1 MQGSTHGIIGGLR
14 RHLALTLGLGL
25 ALLTAAVAKPPAS
38 DVYAHTTAD
47 GWVIGNSKLQRS
59 FSYGQGHWRTLS
71 FQNKIDGRTTDVIS
85 SEFSLD
91 LVYERI
97 GYQHGSAN
105 PLTVDTDDFTV
116 DTANRR
122 NLSDGGIRLEVHL
135 KGDSSPLH
143 FAGGL
148 NLTLDYELH
157 PQATEIRKWVELESP
172 RARTTYTVSSVS
184 VEDMHLPLQPLWPA
198 KGFGQPIF
206 TGDLFWGLEYPAS
219 TNRMDGDHL
228 TLSYIDGRI
237 LGPQHPYQSE
247 TAVMGVAPSGHVE
260 EAFADYVNAIRV
272 RPVRPFVL
280 YNSWYDLQGKD
291 LNQANV
297 EQRVRDFRARGGID
311 LDSFVLDDGWDDL
324 GGLWHV
330 DSQQFPHGFVP
341 VSSNLQKNGTH
352 LGLWFGPG
360 GGYAQNARTRLT
372 NGKKIGLEELAGGE
386 WFCIAGPQY
395 HKVLQ
400 DRMVEAVTKWG
411 VNYLKLDGVPFGCND
426 PNHGHPIGIYSSPAM
441 TRVWISMLQAV
452 RKARPDVFINF
463 TTGSWL
469 SPWWLQY
476 ADTLWMGGADYGY
489 LNKVPIISPR
499 EAAMTYKDSV
509 LYDDFVRHHD
519 QAPMSSI
526 MTHGIIDGRLNR
538 LGGEHESPLE
548 WTNGIVDYIGQ
559 GTMMWELYLT
569 PSVLDQNKWNELSQ
583 AIQWAKAQR
592 ETLLGSGSMVLGDP
606 AAGAIYGYVHRQP
619 GHTLL
624 VLRNPT
630 IEPGTA
636 KLALP
641 TIVIPQGSGEWQAHL
656 IYPWQQDVR
665 RDSTGGLTVS
675 LGGFETALVEL
686 DQQDA
691 PVRILNARAQ
701 AVNDTTWNLW
711 RAPDTPQ
718 PVLHLAADHGVRV
731 NLDGH
736 DVPVQGADVT
746 LPVPAATNGLTASGV
761 HVTRTAGWHETADLQ
776 VASNVTEPRWG
787 LLVQG
792 HAAATAQPSC
802 QLDGQAVT
810 PQTSSPN
817 NASWRWFFLAL
828 TPGTHHLD
836 CSLATLATAQT
847 WLLGRQSLPSHRLE
861 IKGLGRSAP
870 HALTP
875 PQWNNLLPIRTQI
888 GQ

>member
-1 MQGSTHGIIGGLR
+1 MHGSTDGIIGGLR
-14 RHLALTLGLGL
+14 RLALTLGLGL
-25 ALLTAAVAKPPAS
+25 ALLSLAVARPPGS

-71 FQNKIDGRTTDVIS
+71 FANKVDGRTTDVVS

-105 PLTVDTDDFTV
+105 PLTVNTDDFTV
-116 DTANRR
+116 ETTKAND
-122 NLSDGGIRLEVHL
+122 LPDGGIRLEVHL
-135 KGDSSPLH
+135 KGDSALLRY
-143 FAGGL
+143 AGGL
-148 NLTLDYELH
+148 NVTLEYELH
-157 PQATEIRKWVELESP
+157 PEATEIRKWIELQSP
-172 RARTTYTVSSVS
+172 RARTTYTISKVS
-184 VEDMHLPLQPLWPA
+184 VEDMHLPLQPLWPTE
-198 KGFGQPIF
+198 GFGQPIF
-206 TGDLFWGLEYPAS
+206 TGDLFWGIEFPAS

-237 LGPQHPYQSE
+237 LDVQHPYDSE
-247 TAVMGVAPSGHVE
+247 TAVLGVAPAGHVE
-260 EAFADYVNAIRV
+260 EAFADYVNAIRI

-291 LNQANV
+291 VNQANV
-297 EQRVRDFRARGGID
+297 EERVHDFRTRGGID
-311 LDSFVLDDGWDDL
+311 LDSVVLDDGWDDL

-330 DSQQFPHGFVP
+330 DPQQFPHGFAP
-341 VSSNLQKNGTH
+341 VSRDLQKNGTH

-360 GGYAQNARTRLT
+360 GGYAQNARTRLA
-372 NGKKIGLEELAGGE
+372 NGKKLGLEELAGGQ

-400 DRMVEAVTKWG
+400 DRMVQAVTQWG
-411 VNYLKLDGVPFGCND
+411 VNYLKLDGVPFGCNN
-426 PNHGHPIGIYSSPAM
+426 PNHGHPIGIYSSPAL
-441 TRVWISMLQAV
+441 TRSWISMLLAV

-499 EAAMTYKDSV
+499 DAAMTYKDSV

-569 PSVLDQNKWNELSQ
+569 PSILSQDKWTELSQ
-583 AIQWAKAQR
+583 AITWAKNERA
-592 ETLLGSGSMVLGDP
+592 TLLGSGSMVLGDP
-606 AAGAIYGYVHRQP
+606 AAGEIYGFLHRQP

-630 IEPGTA
+630 IDPGTA

-641 TIVIPQGSGEWQAHL
+641 TVVTPQGSGEWQARL
-656 IYPWQQDVR
+656 IYPWQQDMQ
-665 RDSTGGLTVS
+665 RDSTGGLSVS

-686 DQQDA
+686 DQQPA
-691 PVRILNARAQ
+691 PLRIFHARAEHVTG
-701 AVNDTTWNLW
+701 AEWNIW
-711 RAPDTPQ
+711 RAPDAPE
-718 PVLHLAADHGVRV
+718 PVLHLETSQGVQVR
-731 NLDGH
+731 LDGH
-736 DVPVQGADVT
+736 TIPVQGSDVT
-746 LPVPAATNGLTASGV
+746 LPVPAATSGLTASDV
-761 HVTRTAGWHETADLQ
+761 HVSSTDGWHETAAIQ
-776 VASNVTEPRWG
+776 VASSVAEPRWG
-787 LLVQG
+787 VLIQG
-792 HAAATAQPSC
+792 DAAASANPTC
-802 QLDGQAVT
+802 QVDGQSVT
-810 PQTSSPN
+810 PQASGPK
-817 NASWRWFFLAL
+817 NAHWRWFFVSL

-836 CSLATLATAQT
+836 CSLSTPVTAQT
-847 WLLGRQSLPSHRLE
+847 WLLGRQALPSHRLE
-861 IKGLGRSAP
+861 IKGLDQSIQKT
-870 HALTP
+870 LTP
-875 PQWNNLLPIRTQI
+875 PQWNNLVPIRTQI

>member
-1 MQGSTHGIIGGLR
+1 MQGSSDSFTGGAVR
-14 RHLALTLGLGL
+14 RLALILGLGL
-25 ALLTAAVAKPPAS
+25 ALLTAAVAAPPAS

-47 GWVIGNSKLQRS
+47 GWVIGNSKLQRT
-59 FSYGQGHWRTLS
+59 FSYGQGHWRTLT
-71 FQNKIDGRTTDVIS
+71 FENKLDGRSTDVIS

-105 PLTVDTDDFTV
+105 PLTVNTDDFTV
-116 DTANRR
+116 DSANAQD
-122 NLSDGGIRLEVHL
+122 LPDGGIRLEVHL
-135 KGDSSPLH
+135 KGASSLLRY
-143 FAGGL
+143 AGGL

-157 PQATEIRKWVELESP
+157 PAATEIRKWIELESP
-172 RARTTYTVSSVS
+172 RARTTYTISSVA
-184 VEDMHLPLQPLWPA
+184 VEDMHVPLQPLWPA

-206 TGDLFWGLEYPAS
+206 TGDLFWGIEYPAS

-228 TLSYIDGRI
+228 TLSYLDGRI
-237 LGPQHPYQSE
+237 LDQQHPYHSE
-247 TAVMGVAPSGHVE
+247 TAVLGVAPSGHVE
-260 EAFADYVNAIRV
+260 EAFANYVNAIRI

-280 YNSWYDLQGKD
+280 YNSWYDLQGSD
-291 LNQANV
+291 LNQTNV
-297 EQRVRDFRARGGID
+297 EQRIRAFRSRGGIA

-330 DSQQFPHGFVP
+330 NPQQFPQGFPP
-341 VSSNLQKNGTH
+341 VSSYLQKNGTH

-360 GGYAQNARTRLT
+360 GGYAQNARTRLA
-372 NGKKIGLEELAGGE
+372 NGKKLGLEELAGGE

-411 VNYLKLDGVPFGCND
+411 VNYLKLDGVPFGCNN

-441 TRVWISMLQAV
+441 TRSWISMLLAV

-489 LNKVPIISPR
+489 LNKVAIISPR
-499 EAAMTYKDSV
+499 QAAMTYKDSV

-538 LGGEHESPLE
+538 LGGEHESLLD
-548 WTNGIVDYIGQ
+548 WTDGIVDYIGQ

-569 PSVLDQNKWNELSQ
+569 PSILDQNKWDELSQ
-583 AIQWAKAQR
+583 AIDWAKAQR
-592 ETLLGSGSMVLGDP
+592 STLLASGSMVLGDP
-606 AAGAIYGYVHRQP
+606 GAGEIYGFLHRQP

-624 VLRNPT
+624 VLRNPA

-641 TIVIPQGSGEWQAHL
+641 TIVTPQGSGEWQARL
-656 IYPWQQDVR
+656 IYPWQQDIE
-665 RDSTGGLTVS
+665 RDATGGLTVP

-686 DQQDA
+686 DQQPA
-691 PVRILNARAQ
+691 PVRILHARAQ
-701 AVNDTTWNLW
+701 RVNGSAWDVW
-711 RAPDTPQ
+711 RAPGAAE
-718 PVLHLAADHGVRV
+718 PVLHLASAHNVQV
-731 NLDGH
+731 KVDGH
-736 DVPVQGADVT
+736 DVRVQGTEVT
-746 LPVPAATNGLTASGV
+746 LPLPATQNGLTASDV
-761 HVTRTAGWHETADLQ
+761 HVSTTGGWHETATLH
-776 VASNVTEPRWG
+776 VAQDVTEPRWG

-792 HAAATAQPSC
+792 DSAAAASPTC
-802 QLDGQAVT
+802 QLDGQAAV
-810 PQTSSPN
+810 PQASGPR
-817 NASWRWFFLAL
+817 NADWRWFFVPL
-828 TPGTHHLD
+828 TAGAHHLD
-836 CSLATLATAQT
+836 CTLSTLATAQT
-847 WLLGRQSLPSHRLE
+847 WLLGNQSLPSHRLE
-861 IKGLGRSAP
+861 IKGLDQAVP
-870 HALTP
+870 QTLTP
-875 PQWNNLLPIRTQI
+875 PQWNHLVPIRTQI